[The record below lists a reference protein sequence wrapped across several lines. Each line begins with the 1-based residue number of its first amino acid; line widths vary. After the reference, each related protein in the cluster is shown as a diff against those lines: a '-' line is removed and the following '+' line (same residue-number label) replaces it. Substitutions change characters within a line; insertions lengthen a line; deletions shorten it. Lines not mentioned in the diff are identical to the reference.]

1 MPTCG
6 VSETQAQRAGQDM
19 CRWPQGHRVTWGI
32 ASTLPGWARSSQIA
46 TFERSFAMWSLA
58 CGVLY
63 EFTPNASQA
72 NIPIGT
78 ANLGRGVLAD
88 AMLPCG
94 RATANSQL
102 PQRYGLAWKWVDAS
116 NPAADS
122 IDLFRVAGHETGHSN
137 GIGHN
142 LDPNS
147 LALLDPTYSL
157 RIRSLQSWDIMQAI
171 ARYGPAAPLP
181 DPDDPEPPK
190 SDEGHAADRW
200 AKVLDEL
207 ARLLRHDRDL
217 RDAVGKVWRS

>member
-1 MPTCG
+1 MPGCG
-6 VSETQAQRAGQDM
+6 VSDSQAQTANQSM

-32 ASTLPGWARSSQIA
+32 TATLPNWDRSSQIA
-46 TFERSFAMWSLA
+46 VFERAFAMWSVA

-63 EFTPNASQA
+63 EFTSNAAQA

-94 RATANSQL
+94 QVSQRSQL
-102 PQRYGLAWKWVDAS
+102 PQRYGLAWKWVDAN
-116 NPAADS
+116 NPASDS
-122 IDLFRVAGHETGHSN
+122 IDLFRVAGHEIGHSN

-142 LDPNS
+142 LDTNTI
-147 LALLDPTYSL
+147 ALLDPQYTL

-181 DPDDPEPPK
+181 DPDKPEPPT
-190 SDEGHAADRW
+190 DGHAADYW
-200 AKVLDEL
+200 ADALDQL
-207 ARLLRHDRDL
+207 ARLLRHDKDL
-217 RDAVGKVWRS
+217 RDAVGRLWRS